1 MRSSPQQLQGLTVF
15 AKSAT
20 KVKLEGLLQRYADV
34 LKKREEQKAAVE
46 ANGGQP
52 VLPKKTKVM
61 VPPALVKVLENGN
74 LGESSQPTVRIAN
87 RTPAAV

>member
-1 MRSSPQQLQGLTVF
+1 MYRQSLPCIVGEDGRALGPMYHRDW
-15 AKSAT
+15 K
-20 KVKLEGLLQRYADV
+20 
-34 LKKREEQKAAVE
+34 KAAVE